1 MKLHFWQFF
10 LSTKIYFWPF
20 LKWQKM
26 DFGQQNFREIDL
38 FDFTS
43 FFFGW
48 TFFNFLAHCEV
59 HYHTVLKNCLCQQQL
74 ELPNF
79 LQIIF
84 FVFLNSSTFG
94 IFNAKYLN
102 LVLLIHLFQENK
114 SQNSV
119 RSQSKIIWSKTF
131 P

>member
-1 MKLHFWQFF
+1 MVIFEIAK
-10 LSTKIYFWPF
+10 
-20 LKWQKM
+20 KM
-26 DFGQQNFREIDL
+26 DFGQQSFREIDL
-38 FDFTS
+38 FHFTS
-43 FFFGW
+43 FFGAGL
-48 TFFNFLAHCEV
+48 FFNFLAHCEV

-84 FVFLNSSTFG
+84 FSVFLNSSTFG
-94 IFNAKYLN
+94 IFDAKHLN
-102 LVLLIHLFQENK
+102 LVLLVHLFQENK